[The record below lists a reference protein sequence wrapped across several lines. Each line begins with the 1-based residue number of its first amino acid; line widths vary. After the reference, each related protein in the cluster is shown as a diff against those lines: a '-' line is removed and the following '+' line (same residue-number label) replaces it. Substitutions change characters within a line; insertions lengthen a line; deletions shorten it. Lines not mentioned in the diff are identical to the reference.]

1 MNEEKYGLLP
11 DMDWLDINKLVI
23 DTSYQRTTTS
33 KRSKNNIV
41 KITENFAWSR
51 FAPLIVNDNGNNTYN
66 VIDGQH
72 RLEACKRL
80 GDIKSVPCYIVPPQS
95 VSAQAVD
102 FAQTNTNRVI
112 VNNFEVFKAKV
123 AAGDADFIQ
132 VKKFLDGYGLEV
144 SPSGAPSD
152 NPNIV
157 YTFATLKKLLKAD
170 RQSDLAYAVDIIIQ
184 TFPNI
189 GNRFRGE
196 LITYLSNAHQKLGNK
211 LNRQALVNA
220 LRSFGSPAL
229 IISRAKNARVLD
241 PSQPLIKHLSR
252 IINTEY
258 NNHFKILKGLK

>member
-11 DMDWLDINKLVI
+11 TMDWLDINKLVI

-123 AAGDADFIQ
+123 AAGDADLHLAAAKDFIHRNQ
-132 VKKFLDGYGLEV
+132 LYALTL
-144 SPSGAPSD
+144 GA
-152 NPNIV
+152 
-157 YTFATLKKLLKAD
+157 LL
-170 RQSDLAYAVDIIIQ
+170 
-184 TFPNI
+184 P
-189 GNRFRGE
+189 E
-196 LITYLSNAHQKLGNK
+196 ESNAPVDDWKQS
-211 LNRQALVNA
+211 
-220 LRSFGSPAL
+220 LRKVG
-229 IISRAKNARVLD
+229 K
-241 PSQPLIKHLSR
+241 
-252 IINTEY
+252 
-258 NNHFKILKGLK
+258 